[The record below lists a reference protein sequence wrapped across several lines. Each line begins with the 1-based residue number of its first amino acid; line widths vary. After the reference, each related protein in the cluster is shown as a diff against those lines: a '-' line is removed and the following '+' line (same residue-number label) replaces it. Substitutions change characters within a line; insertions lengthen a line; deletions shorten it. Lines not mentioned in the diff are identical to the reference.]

1 MSDAQHSEYE
11 ENHEGPIRTPKQ
23 LIGAVVASFV
33 VPVVVIIMLANFVDF
48 GGKSGAGSDSMS
60 AEAVARRIQP
70 GLFYRLVYLGMF
82 LGGPQKPDVPRELA
96 VGMPADLCVLSV
108 PPAEVLAALDASL
121 VAATV
126 YDGAVVHEKR

>member
-1 MSDAQHSEYE
+1 MRAAVHRSTPSGRVLGADESIDAA
-11 ENHEGPIRTPKQ
+11 T
-23 LIGAVVASFV
+23 A
-33 VPVVVIIMLANFVDF
+33 
-48 GGKSGAGSDSMS
+48 
-60 AEAVARRIQP
+60 
-70 GLFYRLVYLGMF
+70 LGMF